1 MRWLVV
7 GLGNPGTEYEST
19 RHNVGAMVVAK
30 IATSAGVKFS
40 SHKSQSQIAEIKRGV
55 GVDVPTLLLAR
66 THSYMNESGGAVAGL
81 SQYFD
86 IPADRVIALHDEL
99 DIPFS
104 AIRVKFGGGDNGH
117 NGLKS
122 ITQSLGT
129 ANYYRIRLGIGRP
142 PGQQD
147 PGDFVLKQFSSTE
160 KKELDLFLAR
170 AEDAID
176 SLISKGLERT
186 QQDFNS

>member
-40 SHKSQSQIAEIKRGV
+40 SHKSQSQIAEIRRGV

-86 IPADRVIALHDEL
+86 IPAERVIALHDEL

>member
-66 THSYMNESGGAVAGL
+66 PHSYMNESGRAVAGL

>member
-7 GLGNPGTEYEST
+7 GLGNPGTEYELT
-19 RHNVGAMVVAK
+19 RHNIGAMVVEK
-30 IATSAGVKFS
+30 IAVAAGVKFT
-40 SHKSQSQIAEIKRGV
+40 SHKTQSHIAEIKRGI
-55 GVDVPTLLLAR
+55 GIDQPTFLLAR
-66 THSYMNESGGAVAGL
+66 PNSYMNDSGSAVAGL

-86 IPADRVIALHDEL
+86 IPAERVIALHDEL
-99 DIPFS
+99 DIPFA
-104 AIRVKFGGGDNGH
+104 AIRVKLGGGDNGH

-129 ANYYRIRLGIGRP
+129 NNYFRIRLGVGRP

-147 PGDFVLKQFSSTE
+147 PGDFVLKKFNSVE
-160 KKELDLFLAR
+160 KKELELFLAR

-176 SLISKGLERT
+176 SLVTKGLERT

>member
-1 MRWLVV
+1 M
-7 GLGNPGTEYEST
+7 EYGDI
-19 RHNVGAMVVAK
+19 R
-30 IATSAGVKFS
+30 
-40 SHKSQSQIAEIKRGV
+40 IK
-55 GVDVPTLLLAR
+55 
-66 THSYMNESGGAVAGL
+66 
-81 SQYFD
+81 Q
-86 IPADRVIALHDEL
+86 
-99 DIPFS
+99 
-104 AIRVKFGGGDNGH
+104 GGGDNGH

>member
-19 RHNVGAMVVAK
+19 RHNIGAMVVEK
-30 IATSAGVKFS
+30 IATSSGVKFT
-40 SHKSQSQIAEIKRGV
+40 SHKTQSHIAEIKRGI
-55 GVDVPTLLLAR
+55 GIDQPTFLLAR
-66 THSYMNESGGAVAGL
+66 PNSYMNDSGSAVAGL
-81 SQYFD
+81 SQYFE
-86 IPADRVIALHDEL
+86 IPAERVIALHDEL
-99 DIPFS
+99 DIPFA
-104 AIRVKFGGGDNGH
+104 AIRVKLGGGDNGH

-129 ANYYRIRLGIGRP
+129 NNYFRIRLGVGRP

-147 PGDFVLKQFSSTE
+147 PGDFVLKKFNSVE
-160 KKELDLFLAR
+160 KKELEIFLAR
-170 AEDAID
+170 AEDAIS
-176 SLISKGLERT
+176 SLATKGLERT

>member
-86 IPADRVIALHDEL
+86 IPAERVIALHDEL

>member
-122 ITQSLGT
+122 VTQSLGT

-160 KKELDLFLAR
+160 KKELHLFLAR

>member
-19 RHNVGAMVVAK
+19 RHNIGAMVVEK
-30 IATSAGVKFS
+30 IAASSGVKFT
-40 SHKSQSQIAEIKRGV
+40 SHKTQSQIAEIKRGI
-55 GVDVPTLLLAR
+55 GIDQPTFLLAR
-66 THSYMNESGGAVAGL
+66 PNSYMNDSGSAVAGL
-81 SQYFD
+81 SQYFE
-86 IPADRVIALHDEL
+86 IPAERVIALHDEL
-99 DIPFS
+99 DIPFA
-104 AIRVKFGGGDNGH
+104 AIRVKLGGGDNGH

-129 ANYYRIRLGIGRP
+129 NNYFRIRLGVGRP

-147 PGDFVLKQFSSTE
+147 PGDFVLKKFSSVE
-160 KKELDLFLAR
+160 KKELELFLAR

-176 SLISKGLERT
+176 SLVTKGLERT

>member
-19 RHNVGAMVVAK
+19 RHNIGAMVVAN
-30 IATSAGVKFS
+30 IANSAGVKFS
-40 SHKSQSQIAEIKRGV
+40 SHKSQSQIAEIKRGI
-55 GVDVPTLLLAR
+55 GADVPALLLAR
-66 THSYMNESGGAVAGL
+66 PHSYMNESGGAIARL

-147 PGDFVLKQFSSTE
+147 PGDFVLKQFSGTE

>member
-55 GVDVPTLLLAR
+55 GVEVPTLLLAR

-86 IPADRVIALHDEL
+86 IPAERVIALHDEL

-160 KKELDLFLAR
+160 KKELDFFLAR

>member
-19 RHNVGAMVVAK
+19 RHNVGAMVVVK

-66 THSYMNESGGAVAGL
+66 PHSYMNESGGAVAGL

-86 IPADRVIALHDEL
+86 IPAERVIALHDEL

>member
-1 MRWLVV
+1 
-7 GLGNPGTEYEST
+7 
-19 RHNVGAMVVAK
+19 
-30 IATSAGVKFS
+30 
-40 SHKSQSQIAEIKRGV
+40 
-55 GVDVPTLLLAR
+55 
-66 THSYMNESGGAVAGL
+66 MNESGGAVAGL

>member
-30 IATSAGVKFS
+30 VATSAGVKFS
-40 SHKSQSQIAEIKRGV
+40 SHKSQSQIAEIRRGV

-86 IPADRVIALHDEL
+86 IPAERVIALHDEL